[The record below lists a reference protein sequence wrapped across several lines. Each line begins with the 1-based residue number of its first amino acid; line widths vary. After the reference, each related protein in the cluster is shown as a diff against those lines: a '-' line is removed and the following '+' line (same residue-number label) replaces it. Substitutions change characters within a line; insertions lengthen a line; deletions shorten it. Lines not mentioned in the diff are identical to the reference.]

1 MRKLGER
8 IKELREEQNLSVQ
21 ALSRVTSIQASS
33 ISRWENGKQ
42 DITGDNLII
51 LADFFKVSAD
61 YLLGRED

>member
-21 ALSRVTSIQASS
+21 ALSRATGIQASS
-33 ISRWENGKQ
+33 ISRWENGRQ
-42 DITGDNLII
+42 DITGDNLIV

-61 YLLGRED
+61 FLLGRED